1 MEMVRII
8 IYNYTESSFACE
20 SHISVYV

>member
-20 SHISVYV
+20 SHISV